1 MGNSELN
8 CELNSELNNVTNIET
23 VKLEDLTIYLHNN
36 NNLST
41 NNYFMSV
48 LSLNI
53 INHPLN
59 TSCIEVARTK
69 CIQHLERLLRI
80 HINKYHD
87 NLVIINNMLKK
98 TN

>member
-1 MGNSELN
+1 MSNKNTEEQLN
-8 CELNSELNNVTNIET
+8 IKLNNVSNIET
-23 VKLEDLTIYLHNN
+23 IKLEDLTIYLHNN

-53 INHPLN
+53 FNHPLN
-59 TSCIEVARTK
+59 TRCIETARLR
-69 CIQHLERLLRI
+69 CIKQLERLLKI
-80 HINKYHD
+80 NINKYHD